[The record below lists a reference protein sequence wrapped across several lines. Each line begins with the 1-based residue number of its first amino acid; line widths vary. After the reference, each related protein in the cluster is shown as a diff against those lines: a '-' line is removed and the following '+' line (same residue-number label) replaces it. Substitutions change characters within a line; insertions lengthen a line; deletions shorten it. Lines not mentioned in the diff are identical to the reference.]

1 MRNECNSRV
10 ITMRGRGTSISQP
23 SKLRQVDTDL
33 NLKFCWP
40 LFPSAWIWCNPNF
53 GSSRVQQKV
62 KVMTN
67 SREATSNTF
76 GIKLDPAK
84 IKRVI
89 YANLTYFL
97 QARLSKL

>member
-67 SREATSNTF
+67 SREATSNTR
-76 GIKLDPAK
+76 IWDK
-84 IKRVI
+84 
-89 YANLTYFL
+89 T
-97 QARLSKL
+97 